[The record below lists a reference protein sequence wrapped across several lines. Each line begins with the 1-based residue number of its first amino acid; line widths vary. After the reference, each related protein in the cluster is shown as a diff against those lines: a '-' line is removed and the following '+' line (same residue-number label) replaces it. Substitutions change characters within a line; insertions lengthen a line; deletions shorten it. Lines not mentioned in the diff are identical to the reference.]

1 MNSTSL
7 NRLFFTVAFVLGL
20 LAVAWVGAGFVG
32 SSGFALAMTL
42 LIGGVYLVGAQ
53 EIRRYRQTTASLAD
67 ALANVPQPLAALGD
81 WLVRV
86 PPALQNAVRQRI
98 EGERGALPG
107 LALTPY
113 LIGLLVML
121 GMLGTFLGM
130 VVTFK
135 GVVFTLEGSAD
146 LQAIRSALAA
156 PIKGLGLAF
165 GTSVVGVATSAMLGL
180 MSAIARR
187 ERADVAR
194 QLEAHT
200 ATVFRP
206 FSLAHQR
213 QATFDALQQQAGAL
227 PAVVNQLQAL
237 MEQMERRSQQLDEQ
251 LLTRQTQ
258 FHQEANE
265 AYKGLANSVERSL
278 KDSVSAS
285 AHAASE
291 SLRPV
296 VESARSS
303 IALMEQIER
312 RGQQLDEQLLARQT
326 QFHQEASEA
335 YKGLAS
341 SVEQSLKDSLSAS
354 ARAAGESL
362 QPVVVSAMSALA
374 QESTRLHERVS
385 AAVQA
390 QMSGLSDRFGATAN
404 TVTEG
409 WTSALQQHALT
420 SEQQAQGLDRALT
433 AFTTSFEQRCAALI
447 TGVQE
452 TVSRSHAEQTS
463 ADQQQHAAWTQA
475 LQTMAATLQGEW
487 RQLGAQ
493 TLAQQQAVAQTLEQT
508 ATLWRDELATLRSEE
523 AARDQAGAQRLGELQ
538 SSLNDQVATH
548 LATLGTALEAPMARL
563 LDTAAEAP
571 KAAAE
576 VIAQL
581 RQEMS
586 QLTERD
592 NTALQERAALMQSID
607 ALLRSV
613 QQATGEQHAA
623 IESLVSSAGAVL
635 DQVGR
640 QFAETV
646 GAQAVRAE
654 DVAAQVNGSAI
665 ELASLGEAFGH
676 GVQLFST
683 TNEKL
688 IENLQRIESAVTQSM
703 ARSDEQLAYYVAQAR
718 EVIDLSISSQ
728 QGIVEDLRRLR
739 GPQATE
745 KKAAG

>member
-1 MNSTSL
+1 MNSPSL
-7 NRLFFTVAFVLGL
+7 NRLFFTIAFVLGL
-20 LAVAWVGAGFVG
+20 LAIAWVGAGFVG
-32 SSGFALAMTL
+32 TSGFALAMTAV
-42 LIGGVYLVGAQ
+42 IGAVYLLGAQ
-53 EIRRYRQTTASLAD
+53 EIRRYRQTTASLAE
-67 ALANVPQPLAALGD
+67 ALAQVPQPLATLGD

-86 PPALQNAVRQRI
+86 PPGLQNAVRQRI

-227 PAVVNQLQAL
+227 PAVVAQLQAL
-237 MEQMERRSQQLDEQ
+237 MAQIEHRSVQLDEQ

-258 FHQEANE
+258 FHQAASE
-265 AYKGLANSVERSL
+265 AYQGLANSVERSL

-285 AHAASE
+285 AQAASE

-296 VESARSS
+296 VDSAKGT

-312 RGQQLDEQLLARQT
+312 RGQQLDDHLLARQT
-326 QFHQEASEA
+326 QFHQEAREA
-335 YKGLAS
+335 YQGLAN

-362 QPVVVSAMSALA
+362 QPVVENAMNALA

-385 AAVQA
+385 AAVQT
-390 QMSGLSDRFGATAN
+390 QMSGLSERFGATAG
-404 TVTEG
+404 TVAEG
-409 WTSALQQHALT
+409 WTQALQQHAHT
-420 SEQQAQGLDRALT
+420 SEQQVQGLDRALT

-452 TVSRSHAEQTS
+452 TVNRSHAAQTT

-475 LQTMAATLQGEW
+475 LQAMAATLQDQW

-508 ATLWRDELATLRSEE
+508 ATLWRDELASLRSEE
-523 AARDQAGAQRLGELQ
+523 AARDQASAQRVGELQ
-538 SSLNDQVATH
+538 ASLNDQVANH

-592 NTALQERAALMQSID
+592 NTALQERAALMQNID
-607 ALLRSV
+607 ALLQSV
-613 QQATGEQHAA
+613 QQASGEQRAA
-623 IESLVSSAGAVL
+623 VESLVTSAGAVL

-640 QFAETV
+640 QFADTV

-739 GPQATE
+739 GPQPAE
-745 KKAAG
+745 KKAA

>member
-1 MNSTSL
+1 MSSNSL
-7 NRLFFTVAFVLGL
+7 NRLFFAAAFALGL
-20 LAVAWVGAGFVG
+20 LSIAWVGAGFVG
-32 SSGFALAMTL
+32 SSGFALAMTA
-42 LIGGVYLVGAQ
+42 LIGGVYLLGAQ

-67 ALANVPQPLAALGD
+67 ALTQVPQPLATLGD

-130 VVTFK
+130 VVTFQ

-180 MSAIARR
+180 MSALSRR
-187 ERADVAR
+187 ERTDVAR
-194 QLEAHT
+194 QLEALT

-237 MEQMERRSQQLDEQ
+237 MD
-251 LLTRQTQ
+251 
-258 FHQEANE
+258 
-265 AYKGLANSVERSL
+265 
-278 KDSVSAS
+278 
-285 AHAASE
+285 
-291 SLRPV
+291 
-296 VESARSS
+296 
-303 IALMEQIER
+303 QIER
-312 RGQQLDEQLLARQT
+312 RGQQLDEQLMTRQT
-326 QFHQEASEA
+326 QFHREASEA
-335 YKGLAS
+335 YSGLAR
-341 SVEQSLKDSLSAS
+341 SVERSLNDSLSAS
-354 ARAAGESL
+354 ARVAGESL
-362 QPVVVSAMSALA
+362 KPVVENAMSAIA

-385 AAVQA
+385 AAVQT
-390 QMSGLSDRFGATAN
+390 QVTGLIS
-404 TVTEG
+404 
-409 WTSALQQHALT
+409 S
-420 SEQQAQGLDRALT
+420 
-433 AFTTSFEQRCAALI
+433 
-447 TGVQE
+447 VQD
-452 TVSRSHAEQTS
+452 TVSRSHAEQTA
-463 ADQQQHAAWTQA
+463 ADRQQHAAWMQA
-475 LQTMAATLQGEW
+475 LQTLASTLQGEW

-508 ATLWRDELATLRSEE
+508 ATLWRQELASLRGEE
-523 AARDQAGAQRLGELQ
+523 AARGEASVQRIGELQ
-538 SSLNDQVATH
+538 ASLNEQVSTH
-548 LATLGTALEAPMARL
+548 LVTLGTALEAPMARL
-563 LDTAAEAP
+563 LETAAEAP

-576 VIAQL
+576 VITQL
-581 RQEMS
+581 RQDMS

-592 NTALQERAALMQSID
+592 NTALQERAALMHNID
-607 ALLRSV
+607 ALLQTV
-613 QQATGEQHAA
+613 QQATGEQRAA
-623 IESLVSSAGAVL
+623 IESLVGSAGAVL

-676 GVQLFST
+676 GVQLFAT

-688 IENLQRIESAVTQSM
+688 IESLQRIEGAVTQSI

-728 QGIVEDLRRLR
+728 QGIVEDLRRLH
-739 GPQATE
+739 GQA
-745 KKAAG
+745 AAPAERKVA

>member
-1 MNSTSL
+1 MTPMSSNSL
-7 NRLFFTVAFVLGL
+7 NRLFFAVAFALGL
-20 LAVAWVGAGFVG
+20 LSIAWVGAGFVG
-32 SSGFALAMTL
+32 SSGFALAMTA
-42 LIGGVYLVGAQ
+42 LIGGVYLLGAQ
-53 EIRRYRQTTASLAD
+53 EIRRYRQTTASLAE
-67 ALANVPQPLAALGD
+67 ALTQVPQPLATLGD

-86 PPALQNAVRQRI
+86 PASLQNAVRQRI

-146 LQAIRSALAA
+146 LQAIRSALAT
-156 PIKGLGLAF
+156 PIRGLGLAF

-180 MSAIARR
+180 MSALSRR
-187 ERADVAR
+187 ERMDVAR
-194 QLEAHT
+194 QLEALT

-237 MEQMERRSQQLDEQ
+237 MEQIERRSQQLDEQ

-258 FHQEANE
+258 FHREASE
-265 AYKGLANSVERSL
+265 AYSGLANSVERSL
-278 KDSVSAS
+278 N
-285 AHAASE
+285 
-291 SLRPV
+291 
-296 VESARSS
+296 
-303 IALMEQIER
+303 
-312 RGQQLDEQLLARQT
+312 
-326 QFHQEASEA
+326 
-335 YKGLAS
+335 
-341 SVEQSLKDSLSAS
+341 DSLSAS
-354 ARAAGESL
+354 ARVAGESL
-362 QPVVVSAMSALA
+362 KPVVENAMSAIS
-374 QESTRLHERVS
+374 QESTRMHERVN

-390 QMSGLSDRFGATAN
+390 QMTG
-404 TVTEG
+404 
-409 WTSALQQHALT
+409 
-420 SEQQAQGLDRALT
+420 
-433 AFTTSFEQRCAALI
+433 LI
-447 TGVQE
+447 TSVQD
-452 TVSRSHAEQTS
+452 TVSRSHAEQTA
-463 ADQQQHAAWTQA
+463 ADQLQHTAWTQA
-475 LQTMAATLQGEW
+475 LHTMASTLQGEW

-508 ATLWRDELATLRSEE
+508 ATLWRQELASLRSEE
-523 AARDQAGAQRLGELQ
+523 AARGEASVQRIGALQ
-538 SSLNDQVATH
+538 SSLNEQVSTH

-563 LDTAAEAP
+563 LDSAAEAP
-571 KAAAE
+571 RAAAE
-576 VIAQL
+576 VISQL
-581 RQEMS
+581 RQDMS

-592 NTALQERAALMQSID
+592 NTALQERAALMHNID
-607 ALLRSV
+607 ALLQTV
-613 QQATGEQHAA
+613 QQATGEQRAA
-623 IESLVSSAGAVL
+623 IESLVTSAGAVL

-640 QFAETV
+640 QFADTV

-676 GVQLFST
+676 GVQLFAT

-688 IENLQRIESAVTQSM
+688 IESLQRIEGAVTQSI

-728 QGIVEDLRRLR
+728 QGIVEDLRRLH
-739 GPQATE
+739 GQAAAPAG
-745 KKAAG
+745 KKAA

>member
-1 MNSTSL
+1 MSSNSL
-7 NRLFFTVAFVLGL
+7 NRLFFAVAFALGL
-20 LAVAWVGAGFVG
+20 LSIAWVGAGFVG
-32 SSGFALAMTL
+32 SSGFALAMTA
-42 LIGGVYLVGAQ
+42 LIGGVYLLGAQ
-53 EIRRYRQTTASLAD
+53 EIRRYRQTTASLAE
-67 ALANVPQPLAALGD
+67 ALTQVPQPLATLGD

-180 MSAIARR
+180 MSALSRR
-187 ERADVAR
+187 ERTDVAR
-194 QLEAHT
+194 QLEALT

-213 QATFDALQQQAGAL
+213 QATFDALQQQAGAM

-237 MEQMERRSQQLDEQ
+237 MDQIERRSQQLDEQ

-258 FHQEANE
+258 FHREASE
-265 AYKGLANSVERSL
+265 AYSGLASSVERSL
-278 KDSVSAS
+278 K
-285 AHAASE
+285 E
-291 SLRPV
+291 
-296 VESARSS
+296 
-303 IALMEQIER
+303 
-312 RGQQLDEQLLARQT
+312 
-326 QFHQEASEA
+326 
-335 YKGLAS
+335 
-341 SVEQSLKDSLSAS
+341 SLSAS
-354 ARAAGESL
+354 ARVAGESL
-362 QPVVVSAMSALA
+362 KPVVENAMSAIA
-374 QESTRLHERVS
+374 QESTRLHERVN
-385 AAVQA
+385 AAVQT
-390 QMSGLSDRFGATAN
+390 QMTG
-404 TVTEG
+404 
-409 WTSALQQHALT
+409 
-420 SEQQAQGLDRALT
+420 
-433 AFTTSFEQRCAALI
+433 LI
-447 TGVQE
+447 TSVQD
-452 TVSRSHAEQTS
+452 TVSRSHAEQT
-463 ADQQQHAAWTQA
+463 AANQQQHAAWTQA
-475 LQTMAATLQGEW
+475 LHTMASTLQGEW

-508 ATLWRDELATLRSEE
+508 ATLWRQELASLRSEE
-523 AARDQAGAQRLGELQ
+523 AARGEASVQRIGELQ
-538 SSLNDQVATH
+538 SSLNEQVATH
-548 LATLGTALEAPMARL
+548 LVTLGTALEAPMARL
-563 LDTAAEAP
+563 LESAAEAP
-571 KAAAE
+571 RAAAE
-576 VIAQL
+576 VITQL
-581 RQEMS
+581 RQDMS

-592 NTALQERAALMQSID
+592 NTALQERAALMHNID
-607 ALLRSV
+607 ALLQTV
-613 QQATGEQHAA
+613 QQATGEQRAA

-676 GVQLFST
+676 GVQLFAT

-688 IENLQRIESAVTQSM
+688 IENLQRIEGAVTQSI

-728 QGIVEDLRRLR
+728 QGIVEDLRRLH
-739 GPQATE
+739 GQA
-745 KKAAG
+745 AAPAERKVA